1 MKLKK
6 MLGAAL
12 AAAMAFGLLCAPASA
27 AVSDAALDS
36 LNTQITVDV
45 GASSLDKLAGRAT
58 VRRQLWVAGT
68 DDEGQ
73 TAYTLADAGDGETV
87 SVHRLPLGVT
97 LAAGPDNPWTENL
110 RAFSDPDGDGVFV
123 QRIEQ
128 LTLQEDGTTA
138 AQVAALDQTG
148 PLVQTEGVTYGLLF
162 GWGRGHNR
170 VTCGLDRW
178 GSGGYRTLTTDY
190 LVELFGA
197 NTLLML
203 EHSGTGARS
212 YFLLTG
218 EARPA
223 DMAAY
228 PLSSLDVFIT
238 EHGGHLVSQW
248 ALDYVNACSARGLV
262 PEAVEENHR
271 YNMQERITRGEFAAI
286 AVSLYTGMGGEEA
299 TYTGDDPFVDV
310 DRGSSLYPYI
320 MAARELG
327 IVQGTSTEKNTF
339 EPDKL
344 VSRQDA
350 ALMLS
355 RVYTQLGGELPE
367 GLTAAFADSGRI
379 AGYARNAVAFMS
391 DRGIINGVGNNRF
404 DPTGNT
410 SVEQA
415 LKIALEM
422 LDKLSV

>member
-6 MLGAAL
+6 LLGAAL

-27 AVSDAALDS
+27 AVSEAALDL
-36 LNTQITVDV
+36 LNTQITVDI
-45 GASSLDKLAGRAT
+45 GASSLDKLAGQAA
-58 VRRQLWVAGT
+58 VSRQHWVAGT

-73 TAYTLADAGDGETV
+73 TTYTLTDAGDRETV

-97 LAAGPDNPWTENL
+97 LAAGPDNPWTGKI

-123 QRIEQ
+123 QRIER
-128 LTLQEDGTTA
+128 LTLREDGTTA
-138 AQVAALDQTG
+138 AQVADLDQTG
-148 PLVQTEGVTYGLLF
+148 PLVQTEGVAYGLLF
-162 GWGRGHNR
+162 GWGRGHDR

-178 GSGGYRTLTTDY
+178 GRGGYRTLTTDC
-190 LVELFGA
+190 LVDLFGA

-203 EHSGTGARS
+203 ENGGTGAHS

-218 EARPA
+218 EERPA

-238 EHGGHLVSQW
+238 GHGGHLVSQW
-248 ALDYVNACSARGLV
+248 ALDYVNACSIRGLV
-262 PEAVEENHR
+262 PEAVEEGHR
-271 YNMQERITRGEFAAI
+271 YNMQERVTRGEFAAI

-299 TYTGDDPFVDV
+299 AGTGDPFVDV
-310 DRGSSLYPYI
+310 DRESSLYPYI

-327 IVQGTSTEKNTF
+327 IVQGTSTEENTF
-339 EPDKL
+339 EPNKP

-355 RVYTQLGGELPE
+355 RAYTELGGEIPG

-379 AGYARNAVAFMS
+379 ADYARDAVAFMS
-391 DRGIINGVGNNRF
+391 DRGIINGVGGGRF